1 MSKGF
6 LGGAVVKNL
15 SANAGGLKDVGS
27 IPGLGVSPKVGNGH
41 LLQYSCQK
49 IPWTEGPGRLQSMG
63 LGKVRHD

>member
-27 IPGLGVSPKVGNGH
+27 IPGLGVSPEVGNGH

-49 IPWTEGPGRLQSMG
+49 IPWTEEPGELQSME
-63 LGKVRHD
+63 LQRV